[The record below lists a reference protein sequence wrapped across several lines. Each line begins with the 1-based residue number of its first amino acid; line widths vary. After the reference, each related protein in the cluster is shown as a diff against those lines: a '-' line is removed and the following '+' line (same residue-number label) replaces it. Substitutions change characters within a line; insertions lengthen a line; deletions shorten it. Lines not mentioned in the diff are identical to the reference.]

1 MFYYVRYFY
10 YIYTMKT
17 RILNFNQFITEKY
30 EVQLNEQLILEG
42 GAAGHMSHPF
52 DNNNLTFGD
61 FKNMII
67 GGLQGELNFEEE
79 PTEKTDGQNV
89 FATIQNGEVKFA
101 RNKTE
106 LQSPMNLKDFQ
117 NKFEGHAS
125 KLVQDT
131 FQFAA
136 ADLANL
142 LIKLPAKT
150 QEEVFQNGLNFMNME
165 LIYSANPNVIHYDVD
180 VIQFHGVK
188 KTDGAGNIV
197 GDDNSAAKSVASIL
211 KDLNAHIGSV
221 FTIIP
226 PQVIKLQK
234 DINFE
239 ENQAKFIGKIE
250 ELRNRYN
257 LTDADSV
264 ARYHEMWWREQIE
277 SIFGDLPQNIKE
289 GLLLRWAYDDKKTLN
304 MRSLDKE
311 LTKAQS
317 DAIKKFDKED
327 AKKKFK
333 ENIRPFEDLFLE
345 LGSVILK
352 NASNFVAASPDKEMQ
367 RLHNEIRTEA
377 DKIKLNGDLTQIE
390 KVAKELDRLERI
402 GGIQSIIP
410 TEGIVFSYKGHMYK
424 LTGTFAAINQLMGII
439 KYGR

>member
-17 RILNFNQFITEKY
+17 RILNFNQFITERY
-30 EVQLNEQLILEG
+30 EVRLNEQLILEG

-52 DNNNLTFGD
+52 DNNDLTFGD

-106 LQSPMNLKDFQ
+106 LQNPMNLKDFQ

-136 ADLANL
+136 ADLASL

-150 QEEVFQNGLNFMNME
+150 QEGVFQNGLNFMNME

-188 KTDGAGNIV
+188 KTDGAGNII
-197 GDDNSAAKSVASIL
+197 GDDNSAAKSVAGIL

-239 ENQAKFIGKIE
+239 ENQAKFIGKLE
-250 ELRNRYN
+250 ALRNRYK